1 MCFPLTLLN
10 QSNSITAY
18 TVPLFNWFLVSI
30 LSFPKANL
38 TFEPGSPVDTE
49 ESLSRMCVTG
59 IAKTCDEPS
68 RETEMTPP
76 PAVTTSKDEEVF
88 SFFDSTLL
96 GTGPPPSASN
106 HQFHG
111 LDLGNHDNDGSG
123 SGDDSYQ
130 GDMDE
135 QEQGRFSSED
145 EVFGRFGV
153 QETRHDS

>member
-1 MCFPLTLLN
+1 MRRFSASLIPLC
-10 QSNSITAY
+10 
-18 TVPLFNWFLVSI
+18 WGLVH
-30 LSFPKANL
+30 L
-38 TFEPGSPVDTE
+38 
-49 ESLSRMCVTG
+49 
-59 IAKTCDEPS
+59 
-68 RETEMTPP
+68 
-76 PAVTTSKDEEVF
+76 
-88 SFFDSTLL
+88 
-96 GTGPPPSASN
+96 PSASN